1 MLGPEEGREDW
12 EGRKEGGKPAERGS
26 TAPVRSVPSSAV
38 GVPRGAGGGMRRGRV
53 FRESQSDVISFLFHL
68 PRIKYTVLSNS
79 WLLFDLVVV
88 TI

>member
-38 GVPRGAGGGMRRGRV
+38 GVPWGGGGGHEKGAGLPGEPIRCY
-53 FRESQSDVISFLFHL
+53 FISFSFTLH
-68 PRIKYTVLSNS
+68 
-79 WLLFDLVVV
+79 
-88 TI
+88 

>member
-1 MLGPEEGREDW
+1 MLRPEEGREDW

-26 TAPVRSVPSSAV
+26 TAPVRSVPPPAG
-38 GVPRGAGGGMRRGRV
+38 GVPGGGGGRRRGRV

-68 PRIKYTVLSNS
+68 PCIKYTVLSNS

>member
-12 EGRKEGGKPAERGS
+12 EGRKEGGKPAEA
-26 TAPVRSVPSSAV
+26 APRLCAQFRPPLWA
-38 GVPRGAGGGMRRGRV
+38 

-68 PRIKYTVLSNS
+68 PCIKYTVLSNS